1 MLEIIPNTVDPDG
14 SALLAFL
21 DKEELAR
28 HLNLFLSDQG
38 RRASLPDARIRVLRW
53 HKKNRCTMEITL
65 ETYGIFHELIG
76 KIYAVERSDTYRMMK
91 TMWREGFDQS
101 AKYSIPQP
109 LMYMYSLR
117 LLLQENI
124 AGASVRE
131 IFLGS
136 DRRKQFEAAERSA
149 HWLAYFHNLA
159 PRLTQVSPAENQ
171 LAKMKRWTRRL
182 AELEL
187 GDPVTEKSRQLFEK
201 LQAEHSQLRDAEFTA
216 GHNSYSPAHVL
227 LADGRTAVIDWD
239 GYDVGDPARDL
250 AMFVVATQ
258 RLALGHLSSIRALD
272 WLADAFLQTYVA
284 ERGAEVLPRLP
295 FYKAAMCLKLAKYCA
310 FNRQVP
316 QWEKKVVAMLDEG
329 VRVLGEKNTKTL
341 LPLAQVIV
349 LPKDCN
355 QSKRGPKRPR
365 APRKSRFFNR
375 TA

>member
-38 RRASLPDARIRVLRW
+38 QRASLPDARIRVLRW

-76 KIYAVERSDTYRMMK
+76 KIYAVNRSDTYRMMR

-117 LLLQENI
+117 LLLQENV
-124 AGASVRE
+124 AGTSVRE

-136 DRRKQFEAAERSA
+136 DRHKQFEAAERSA
-149 HWLAYFHNLA
+149 HWLAYFHKRA
-159 PRLTQVSPAENQ
+159 PRLTQASPAEKQ
-171 LAKMKRWTRRL
+171 VARMKRWTRRL
-182 AELEL
+182 AEL
-187 GDPVTEKSRQLFEK
+187 GDPVTEKSKQLFEK
-201 LQAEHSQLRDAEFTA
+201 LEAEYSQLRGTEFTA
-216 GHNSYSPAHVL
+216 CHNSYSPDHVL

-239 GYDVGDPARDL
+239 SNDVGDPARDL

-258 RLALGHLSSIRALD
+258 RLALCSLSSIRALD
-272 WLADAFLQTYVA
+272 SLADAFLQTYMA
-284 ERGAEVLPRLP
+284 ERGAGVFSRLR
-295 FYKAAMCLKLAKYCA
+295 FYRAAMCLKVANYCA

-316 QWEKKVVAMLDEG
+316 RWEKNVAAMVDEG
-329 VRVLGEKNTKTL
+329 VRVLGN
-341 LPLAQVIV
+341 
-349 LPKDCN
+349 
-355 QSKRGPKRPR
+355 
-365 APRKSRFFNR
+365 
-375 TA
+375 